1 MLKTLST
8 ALLVAVTGVSV
19 TFSAFADTGSGA
31 KRFKQ
36 LEGQIPSPNVYRDAS
51 GAPGPMY
58 WQQRADMN
66 IKVTLDEKARKIIGS
81 ETIKYTNNSPLA
93 LRYIWVQLD
102 QNRFNKDS
110 IENKTSTSSRDRLS
124 YGALEK
130 HYMMNEI
137 DFGHKITSV
146 TSGGKDMSYTINDT
160 MMRIDLDKPLK
171 KGQSISFTIDWNY
184 HIPKEVVMGGRNGF
198 EHFEKNDTYIYF
210 MAQWFPRLAAFTDY
224 TGWQNKQ
231 FLGRG
236 EFALEFGD
244 YNVEITVPADHIV
257 SSTGELTNAKQVLTG
272 EQYKRFVKS
281 KSATKPM
288 YIVTPEEALAN
299 EKEGTDKTKTWKFK
313 AENVRDFAWSSSRKY
328 VWDGMN
334 HKQRQKDAKYPN
346 VHVMS
351 FYPQEAMPIWNKYS
365 SHAVAHTMDVYSKMS
380 FPYPYPT
387 AQSVNTWAAGGMEY
401 PMITFNGYR
410 PTDEEK
416 VADRTYT
423 RRAKYGLIGVIIHEI
438 GHIYFPMVV
447 NSDERRWTWMDEGLN
462 TFLEYITEVEWEENY
477 PAFGN
482 DVNILDYIDGYM
494 KSSYQVPI
502 MTQSDSV
509 IAFGPNAYSKPASA
523 LIVLRETVMG
533 RELFDHAFREYAN
546 RWKFKRPTPADFFR
560 TMEDA
565 SGVDLDW
572 FWRGWFFTTDHVDI
586 AVNDVREYRVSTQNP
601 EVEFDFKR
609 QEWNTA
615 RPEPLQ
621 QSRNRKDVGKLY
633 IDGKDELK
641 DFYNK
646 NDQFMVT
653 NKDRNKY
660 NSFLKG
666 LKGRNKAVYERAM
679 KEQPYVYFIDFENK
693 GGVPSPLPLTFHYQ
707 DGTTEEM
714 MIPAEIW
721 RYDSDKVSKMFIKSK
736 PLAKVTLDD
745 KHQTA
750 DADYKNNS
758 FPQQISK
765 SRLELYKWKRSS
777 KNLMKDALT
786 KLKKDKEKAD
796 EGKKAMPLTKTN

>member
-1 MLKTLST
+1 MHNIVAKALLTVVVGVSLTLS
-8 ALLVAVTGVSV
+8 AV
-19 TFSAFADTGSGA
+19 ADTGSGA

-36 LEGQIPSPNVYRDAS
+36 LTKDLPSPNVYRDAS

-58 WQQRADMN
+58 WQQRADYK
-66 IKVTLDEKARKIIGS
+66 IKVTLDEKNRRIIGS
-81 ETIKYTNNSPLA
+81 ETIKYTNNSPLN
-93 LRYIWVQLD
+93 LRYIWIQLD

-110 IENKTSTSSRDRLS
+110 IQNRTSTSSRDRLS
-124 YGALEK
+124 YGALDA
-130 HYMMNEI
+130 HYMKNDI
-137 DFGHKITSV
+137 DFGQKIRAV
-146 TSGGKDMSYTINDT
+146 KSGGKDLPYVINDT
-160 MMRIDLDKPLK
+160 QMRIDLPKALK
-171 KGQSISFTIDWNY
+171 KGQTISFSIDWDYN
-184 HIPKEVVMGGRNGF
+184 IIQEAVVGGRNGF

-210 MAQWFPRLAAFTDY
+210 MAQWFPRLSAFTDY

-244 YNVEITVPADHIV
+244 YDVEITVPADHVV
-257 SSTGELTNAKQVLTG
+257 SSTGVLTNAKNVLTK
-272 EQYKRFVKS
+272 EQYQRFEES
-281 KSATKPM
+281 KKATKPM
-288 YIVTPEEALAN
+288 YIVTPEEALEN
-299 EKEGTDKTKTWKFK
+299 EKEGTDKSVTWKISAK
-313 AENVRDFAWSSSRKY
+313 NVRDFAWSSSRKY
-328 VWDGMN
+328 VWDAMN
-334 HKQRQKDAKYPN
+334 HKQQQTDAEYPD

-351 FYPQEAMPIWNKYS
+351 FYPQEAMPIWNMYS

-387 AQSVNTWAAGGMEY
+387 AQSVNTWAGGGMEY

-416 VADRTYT
+416 LEDRTYT

-462 TFLEYITEVEWEENY
+462 TFLEYITEIEWEENY

-482 DVNILDYIDGYM
+482 EVNILDYIDTYM
-494 KSSYQVPI
+494 KSDYQVPI

-533 RELFDHAFREYAN
+533 RELFDHAFREYSN

-572 FWRGWFFTTDHVDI
+572 FWRGWFFTTDHVDVAI
-586 AVNDVREYRVSTQNP
+586 NDVREYRISTQNP

-609 QEWNTA
+609 KEWNA
-615 RPEPLQ
+615 QRPEPVQ
-621 QSRNRKDVGKLY
+621 QSRNRQDVGKLY
-633 IDGKDELK
+633 IQDKPELL

-646 NDQFMVT
+646 NDQFLVT

-660 NSFLKG
+660 NSFLEK
-666 LKGRNKAVYERAM
+666 LKGRDKATYERAL
-679 KEQPYVYFIDFENK
+679 KENPYIYFVDFANK
-693 GGVPSPLPLTFHYQ
+693 GGIPSPLPVTFHYV
-707 DGTTEEM
+707 DGTTSEM

-721 RYDSDKVSKMFIKSK
+721 RYDSDKVSKMFIFNKA
-736 PLAKVTLDD
+736 LAKVTLDD

-750 DADYKNNS
+750 DVDYKNNS
-758 FPQQISK
+758 FPQAISK
-765 SRLELYKWKRSS
+765 SRLELYKYKRSR
-777 KNLMKDALT
+777 KNLMKDALE
-786 KLKKDKEKAD
+786 KLKKEKAAA
-796 EGKKAMPLTKTN
+796 EETKQVPLTQTN